1 MFVQR
6 LPLLLL
12 IFSLGLL
19 AQAPAGSSSGA
30 PPGSIDGRV
39 TNSQTG
45 DGVSGATVRLAPM
58 RVVSGT
64 AMPTELTVTTGAD
77 GSFHLENVAPGTYF
91 AVVQGSGFVG
101 ANAKA
106 ALRSISVSAGQQVT
120 NITITMMPQGIIS
133 GKVVDDEGNA
143 QPGAHIEAFLERP
156 IRGKMQVF
164 RSGQTNADKSGDYS
178 LRDLPPGKYYL
189 TAEPPGKPSPKA
201 PVPASPAT
209 STKGAASDSDAQQPK
224 AQLVRTYYPKSLD
237 LDNAV
242 PVDVQAGQDFSGTNI
257 ELRRVATH
265 HIRGKIEGLNGASA
279 RRETLFLSQATGVSS
294 ITNGRRARVTEDGQF
309 DFEAVVPGQYTLRLI
324 GTPPNDT
331 PGPHTSWVRQLLAR
345 QDVEVGASDIDGL
358 QLAIIPSVTLTGRIT
373 ADGLDSPN
381 FSGMQI
387 TLAPTPADAS
397 YGSYRT
403 TRVGADGTF
412 TLDNLS
418 PVEYVVHALGGPTGT
433 YIKSLTFN
441 GEDLLT
447 QPMDLSQGG
456 GGEIIVALH
465 SGVAEVDGTV
475 QTSGQPSQIPL
486 ASPTG
491 GQAASPY
498 PMVVLVP
505 TKPGPDGSGL
515 LAQPVQPTGAF
526 TMQNVRPGQYIA
538 FAVERFDGSLWLNP
552 NFLKEIEN
560 DGIGVDVAENDHK
573 QIQLS
578 TISSDQ
584 IQQASVRAGIQ

>member
-1 MFVQR
+1 
-6 LPLLLL
+6 
-12 IFSLGLL
+12 
-19 AQAPAGSSSGA
+19 
-30 PPGSIDGRV
+30 
-39 TNSQTG
+39 
-45 DGVSGATVRLAPM
+45 M

-64 AMPTELTVTTGAD
+64 TAPADLTVTTAAD
-77 GSFHLENVAPGTYF
+77 GGFHLDSVAPGTYF
-91 AVVQGSGFVG
+91 AVVQENGFVG
-101 ANAKA
+101 SNSRA

-120 NITITMMPQGIIS
+120 NITITMMPQGIVS
-133 GKVVDDEGNA
+133 GKVVDDEGNG
-143 QPGAHIEAFLERP
+143 QPGAHIEAFLERS

-164 RSGQTNADKSGDYS
+164 RSGQANADKSGDYS
-178 LRDLPPGKYYL
+178 LRGLPPGKYYL
-189 TAEPPGKPSPKA
+189 AAELPGKPSPKTPA
-201 PVPASPAT
+201 PDKPAVSA
-209 STKGAASDSDAQQPK
+209 KAAAPESSAPPPK
-224 AQLVRTYYPKSLD
+224 PQLVRTYYPKSLD

-265 HIRGKIEGLNGASA
+265 HIHGKIEGLNGTSG
-279 RRETLFLSQATGVSS
+279 RRDTLFLSQATGVSAMS
-294 ITNGRRARVTEDGQF
+294 NGRRARVMEDGQF
-309 DFEAVVPGQYTLRLI
+309 DFDAVVPGQYTLRLI
-324 GTPPNDT
+324 GTPPNDA
-331 PGPHTSWVRQLLAR
+331 PGPHTPWVRQLLAR

-358 QLAIIPSVTLTGRIT
+358 QLAMIPSVTVTGRVT
-373 ADGLDSPN
+373 ADGFDSPN

-387 TLAPTPADAS
+387 TLAPTAADAS

-403 TRVGADGTF
+403 TKVGADGTF

-418 PVEYVVHALGGPTGT
+418 PVEYVVHALGGPAGG
-433 YIKSLTFN
+433 YIKSLTFS

-456 GGEIIVALH
+456 GGEITVALH
-465 SGVAEVDGTV
+465 TGVAEVDGTV
-475 QTSGQPSQIPL
+475 ETNGQPSQIPL
-486 ASPTG
+486 ASPNG

-505 TKPGPDGSGL
+505 TKPAPDGSGL
-515 LAQPVQPTGAF
+515 LAQPVQPTGGF

-538 FAVERFDGSLWLNP
+538 FAVERFDGSLWQNP